1 MYSIYAT
8 SNPKNRTSLMPR
20 DSSRGRA
27 WRVVTSRAPLPP
39 PNEQHDTCHVKQ
51 KCPGVTQGT
60 QPGRMLWLARADC
73 GPLEPRFHLCFLTR
87 VTRRLSEFR
96 PTLRRSFVVR
106 RGSAVGIS
114 MRISLPFRRQQWR
127 SRVAHGTAPRADHLT
142 PTERISSRAS
152 LRRNHVTRR
161 YSTGGTGE
169 GKERRQSPQGDK
181 PEELKSSSTFGVC
194 CQHHD
199 AGGRFA
205 PVGLIALL
213 PAATATAPPLPASPS
228 PFLTALAAAPPPL
241 PASLSPIL
249 TAFPIHPHPLPSL
262 WPYPSPATPLPV
274 SPFLPYIAIFFF
286 PLSPLQPLPPPP
298 FLPPV
303 PPALPYPFIAVP
315 PRSPGHHHFLA
326 LHPYLP
332 CSLPP
337 SLNLS
342 LSYFLL
348 FLYLATIVVP
358 SDTATEAAPVTV

>member
-60 QPGRMLWLARADC
+60 QPGCMLWLARADC

-114 MRISLPFRRQQWR
+114 MRIPLPFRRQQWR

-228 PFLTALAAAPPPL
+228 PFLTALAAAPL
-241 PASLSPIL
+241 PFQP
-249 TAFPIHPHPLPSL
+249 
-262 WPYPSPATPLPV
+262 PSPRSLRPSPYTPT
-274 SPFLPYIAIFFF
+274 PFLPYG
-286 PLSPLQPLPPPP
+286 PTHRPP
-298 FLPPV
+298 
-303 PPALPYPFIAVP
+303 LPYPFP
-315 PRSPGHHHFLA
+315 
-326 LHPYLP
+326 
-332 CSLPP
+332 
-337 SLNLS
+337 LS
-342 LSYFLL
+342 FH
-348 FLYLATIVVP
+348 T
-358 SDTATEAAPVTV
+358 